1 MTLLM
6 ALTATGGRRG
16 GSRGRIQY
24 RVRMCAHLLSC
35 VQFSAAPGTVAR
47 QAPLP
52 MEFSRQ
58 EYWSGAPFTTPGDLP
73 DPGIEPLLSLASLAL
88 AGDSLPLMPPGK
100 SQCN

>member
-16 GSRGRIQY
+16 GSGGRIQY

-58 EYWSGAPFTTPGDLP
+58 EYWSGLPFATPGDPP
-73 DPGIEPLLSLASLAL
+73 DPGMANPSLLRWQEHLYHQHHLGRPQHL
-88 AGDSLPLMPPGK
+88 LGK
-100 SQCN
+100 